1 MVLTVLESQVLN
13 SLISQLYAEAG
24 FSDVDVND
32 IAADISIDTKIIRGA
47 LSSLVKKGIVTL
59 EKTDNWG
66 ADKQYVLIYLNE
78 SYWHLHPKWS
88 KELI

>member
-1 MVLTVLESQVLN
+1 MVLTVLESQVLQ

-32 IAADISIDTKIIRGA
+32 IANDINIDTKIIRGA
-47 LSSLVKKGIVTL
+47 LSSLVKKEIVTL
-59 EKTDNWG
+59 EKTNTWG

-78 SYWHLHPKWS
+78 SYWHLHPEWS
-88 KELI
+88 KDLI